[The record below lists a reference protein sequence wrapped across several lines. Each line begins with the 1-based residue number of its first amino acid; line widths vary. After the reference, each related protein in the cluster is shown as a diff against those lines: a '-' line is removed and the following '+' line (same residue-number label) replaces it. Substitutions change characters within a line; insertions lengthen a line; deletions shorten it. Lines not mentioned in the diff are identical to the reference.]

1 MTDSILVVTCKPVSM
16 SAEGFSLVTHL
27 RVIAA
32 PPGVGVRP
40 TGTVLYLLHD
50 QRVQTCALGSVRHC
64 ESRQTFPT
72 TSSQKELWNALPSS
86 DPDPTPPPTQPPQ
99 KRRIYQQL
107 TLALTPMLT
116 LMLTLTPSLGRLTSA
131 RDTAVHASPRS
142 RTSRAFLL
150 AGGTGRNARRLTK
163 NLTYLLVYLPT
174 LPPSRNKRRHV
185 SSSPA
190 VTLGRRGASCSSGSI
205 TAAPS
210 MRSCKMHSA
219 CAAGRQAGRQLRYS
233 T

>member
-1 MTDSILVVTCKPVSM
+1 
-16 SAEGFSLVTHL
+16 
-27 RVIAA
+27 
-32 PPGVGVRP
+32 
-40 TGTVLYLLHD
+40 
-50 QRVQTCALGSVRHC
+50 
-64 ESRQTFPT
+64 
-72 TSSQKELWNALPSS
+72 
-86 DPDPTPPPTQPPQ
+86 
-99 KRRIYQQL
+99 
-107 TLALTPMLT
+107 MLT

-174 LPPSRNKRRHV
+174 LPPSRNQRRHV

-219 CAAGRQAGRQLRYS
+219 CAAGRQAGSYGTAHREERGKPRRQEGVSGILLVSEGWDRGLMTES
-233 T
+233 LTAWLVLLFLAEKKRGG